1 MANIK
6 AVGDEVVVEME
17 KVNSSTLFIEV
28 ATGKYPVTLSDI
40 ARKYTDRSFS
50 VTPPRV
56 DISDLGYEVVNPSL
70 KPEGDVVLEGQ
81 PELIEGE
88 WFKVWDVRNYNDSEK
103 SVMLAQRKETLS
115 SQVMQIR
122 NDDFEIGTT
131 YTLSPEVSFNV
142 QLRQEDR
149 INLLLLNMRA
159 KEAILAEDTS
169 LESFR
174 SYENITFKLTPT
186 QIVEMT
192 DTALT
197 AVKSIYEQSWKFKD
211 QIEAAVKMED
221 LPELPVTFIP
231 SVP

>member
-70 KPEGDVVLEGQ
+70 KPEGDVITEGE

-103 SVMLAQRKETLS
+103 SVMLTQRKETLS

-131 YTLSPEVSFNV
+131 YTLSSEVSFNV

-149 INLLLLNMRA
+149 INLLLLNMQA

-192 DTALT
+192 NTALT
-197 AVKSIYEQSWKFKD
+197 AIKSIYEQSWKFKD
-211 QIEAAVKMED
+211 QIEAAVKIED

>member
-131 YTLSPEVSFNV
+131 YTLSSEVSFNV

>member
-1 MANIK
+1 MAKIK

-50 VTPPRV
+50 VSPPRV

-70 KPEGDVVLEGQ
+70 KPEGDVVSEGP
-81 PELIEGE
+81 PELIEDE

-103 SVMLAQRKETLS
+103 SIMLAQRKEALS

-122 NDDFEIGTT
+122 NDDFEIGAT

-159 KEAILAEDTS
+159 KEAILGEDTS

-192 DTALT
+192 NTALM
-197 AVKSIYEQSWKFKD
+197 AIKSIYEQSWKFKD
-211 QIEAAVKMED
+211 QIEAAVKIED

>member
-1 MANIK
+1 MAKIK

>member
-1 MANIK
+1 MAKIK

-103 SVMLAQRKETLS
+103 SVMFTQRKETLS
-115 SQVMQIR
+115 SQVIQIR

>member
-1 MANIK
+1 MAKIK

-56 DISDLGYEVVNPSL
+56 DISDLGYEVVSPSL
-70 KPEGDVVLEGQ
+70 KPEGDVVTEGE

-103 SVMLAQRKETLS
+103 SVMLTQRKETLS
-115 SQVMQIR
+115 SQVVQIR

-192 DTALT
+192 NTALT
-197 AVKSIYEQSWKFKD
+197 AIKSIYEQSWKFKD
-211 QIEAAVKMED
+211 QIEAAVKIED

>member
-1 MANIK
+1 MTKIK

-103 SVMLAQRKETLS
+103 SVMFTQRKETLS
-115 SQVMQIR
+115 SQVIQIR

>member
-1 MANIK
+1 MAKIK

-70 KPEGDVVLEGQ
+70 KPEGDVITEGE

-231 SVP
+231 TVP

>member
-1 MANIK
+1 MAKIK

-70 KPEGDVVLEGQ
+70 KPEGDVVTEGE

-103 SVMLAQRKETLS
+103 SVMFTQRKETLS

>member
-1 MANIK
+1 MAKIK

-56 DISDLGYEVVNPSL
+56 DISNLGYEVVNPSL
-70 KPEGDVVLEGQ
+70 KPEGDVITEGE

-103 SVMLAQRKETLS
+103 SVMLTQRKETLS

-192 DTALT
+192 NTALT

>member
-1 MANIK
+1 MAKIK

-231 SVP
+231 TVP

>member
-131 YTLSPEVSFNV
+131 YTLSSEVSFNV

-149 INLLLLNMRA
+149 INLLLLNMQA

>member
-1 MANIK
+1 MTKIK

-131 YTLSPEVSFNV
+131 YTLSSEVSFNV

>member
-1 MANIK
+1 MAKIK

-70 KPEGDVVLEGQ
+70 KPEGDVITEGE

-103 SVMLAQRKETLS
+103 SVMLTQRKETLS

-192 DTALT
+192 NTALT
-197 AVKSIYEQSWKFKD
+197 AIKSIYEQSWKFKD
-211 QIEAAVKMED
+211 QIEAAVKIED

>member
-1 MANIK
+1 MAKIK

-56 DISDLGYEVVNPSL
+56 DISNLGYEVVNPSL
-70 KPEGDVVLEGQ
+70 KPEGDVVTEGE

-103 SVMLAQRKETLS
+103 SVMLTQRKETLS

-131 YTLSPEVSFNV
+131 YRLSPEVSFNV

-174 SYENITFKLTPT
+174 SYENLTFKLTPT

-211 QIEAAVKMED
+211 QIKAAVKMED

-231 SVP
+231 TVP

>member
-1 MANIK
+1 MAKIK

-70 KPEGDVVLEGQ
+70 KPEGDVITEGE

-103 SVMLAQRKETLS
+103 SVMLTQRKETLS

-159 KEAILAEDTS
+159 KEAILAEDSS

-174 SYENITFKLTPT
+174 SYENLTFKLTPT

>member
-70 KPEGDVVLEGQ
+70 KPEGDVITEGE

-103 SVMLAQRKETLS
+103 SVMLTQRKETLS

-159 KEAILAEDTS
+159 KEAILVEDTS

>member
-131 YTLSPEVSFNV
+131 YTLSSEVSFNV

-174 SYENITFKLTPT
+174 SYENLTFKLTPT

>member
-103 SVMLAQRKETLS
+103 SVILAQRKETLS

-131 YTLSPEVSFNV
+131 YTLSSEVSFNV

>member
-1 MANIK
+1 MAKIK
-6 AVGDEVVVEME
+6 TVGDEVVVEME

-70 KPEGDVVLEGQ
+70 KPEGDVVTEGE

-103 SVMLAQRKETLS
+103 SVMLTQRKETLS

-174 SYENITFKLTPT
+174 SYENLTFKLPPT